1 MAQRVI
7 AMVVEILIHG
17 LKEVVAVTEGLMG
30 NSSKFVEHGVFRCSL
45 GNHNLK
51 LSQNRRQ

>member
-7 AMVVEILIHG
+7 AMVIEIFIHG
-17 LKEVVAVTEGLMG
+17 LKEVLAVAEGLMC
-30 NSSKFVEHGVFRCSL
+30 NSPKFVEHGVFRCSL

-51 LSQNRRQ
+51 LSQNDRQ